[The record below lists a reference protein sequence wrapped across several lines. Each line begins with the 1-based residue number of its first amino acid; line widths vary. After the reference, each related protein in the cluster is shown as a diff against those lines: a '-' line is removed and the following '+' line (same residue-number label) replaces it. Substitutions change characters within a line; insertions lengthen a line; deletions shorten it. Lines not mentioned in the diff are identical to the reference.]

1 MWSPPRPALRCFA
14 LALAASVAGCTVPAA
29 SAPEPIP
36 VQPDVFFMEEPSRIK
51 FYLEGTR
58 GPAEADWFREGLT
71 FTTQGKYGVAMR
83 EKGVIRLPVV
93 LGSSYTALSLRLSL
107 STLEEPRP
115 GLNYVLSAGGKE
127 LRRVTNLQRRRG
139 APQDVILPLQADGRP
154 EDLHL
159 LLTGEPDAN
168 TVLIVNGL
176 FVRGLRED

>member
-1 MWSPPRPALRCFA
+1 M
-14 LALAASVAGCTVPAA
+14 
-29 SAPEPIP
+29 
-36 VQPDVFFMEEPSRIK
+36 
-51 FYLEGTR
+51 
-58 GPAEADWFREGLT
+58 
-71 FTTQGKYGVAMR
+71 
-83 EKGVIRLPVV
+83 IRLPVV

-159 LLTGEPDAN
+159 LLAGEPDAN